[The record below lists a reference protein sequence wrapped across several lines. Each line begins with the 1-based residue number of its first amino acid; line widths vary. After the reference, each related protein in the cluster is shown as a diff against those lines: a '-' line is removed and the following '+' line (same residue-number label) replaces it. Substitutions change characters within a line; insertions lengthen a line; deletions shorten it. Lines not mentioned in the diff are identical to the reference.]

1 LGLFFNSKLVV
12 ATAAGAGLVSVPLY
26 IAEIAPVQIR
36 GALVGIVAW
45 AVVLGN
51 LLSACVMYGVSDKI
65 GQIVWLLP
73 VSYEA
78 G

>member
-1 LGLFFNSKLVV
+1 M

-26 IAEIAPVQIR
+26 IAEIAPRQIR
-36 GALVGIVAW
+36 GALVGIIAW

-51 LLSACVMYGVSDKI
+51 LLSACVMYGVSDKV

-73 VSYEA
+73 VSGLIPAIPAIQY
-78 G
+78 